1 MNAVVDDVNRL
12 GRVAVLLGGTSA
24 ERPISLISGK
34 AVLDALLNAG
44 VSAEAFDPAVRPISE
59 IRDYDRAF
67 IVLHGRG
74 GEDGTVQGLLE
85 QLGVPY
91 TGSGVLASALGMDKA
106 RTKLLWLGC
115 GLPTPEYRR
124 LYKGMDFA
132 AVVAELGLP
141 LMVKPSHEGSSIG
154 MRKVEKA
161 EELEPAYEFAA
172 GYDSEVIAE
181 TWITG
186 SEYTCTVLGEQ
197 ALPVIRMQTDRNFYD
212 FEAKYQRNDTQYLI
226 PCGLDAAQEAR
237 LRAMALE
244 AFRAV
249 GARGWG
255 RVDAMVDG
263 AGRFWLLE
271 INTVPGMTD
280 HSLVPMAAKAAGLD
294 FTALVLTILRQ
305 TLEN

>member
-1 MNAVVDDVNRL
+1 
-12 GRVAVLLGGTSA
+12 
-24 ERPISLISGK
+24 
-34 AVLDALLNAG
+34 
-44 VSAEAFDPAVRPISE
+44 
-59 IRDYDRAF
+59 
-67 IVLHGRG
+67 VLHGRG

-85 QLGVPY
+85 QLEVPY

-115 GLPTPEYRR
+115 GLPTPNYRR
-124 LYKGMDFA
+124 LYKGMDFD
-132 AVVAELGLP
+132 AVVGELGLP
-141 LMVKPSHEGSSIG
+141 LMIKPSHEGSSIG

-172 GYDSEVIAE
+172 TYDSEVIAE
-181 TWITG
+181 SWITG
-186 SEYTCTVLGEQ
+186 SEYTCTILGEQ
-197 ALPVIRMQTDRNFYD
+197 ALPVIRMKTDRNFYD

-226 PCGLDAAQEAR
+226 PCGLGEEQEKI
-237 LRAMALE
+237 LQAMALE

-249 GARGWG
+249 GASGWG

-305 TLEN
+305 TLEH